1 MDAEQA
7 AEIGR
12 RRKRSKAERRA
23 IVEETMQPGMS
34 VARVALAHGIN
45 ANQVFS
51 WRKMYREGGLNE
63 KESENGL
70 LPVKVSGGP
79 PAKLEALRRG
89 GTSPVRNG
97 IIDIDL
103 GHAQVHIEGN
113 ADPECVR
120 AVLEGLLP

>member
-1 MDAEQA
+1 MDGEQA
-7 AEIGR
+7 AEMGR

-51 WRKMYREGGLNE
+51 WRKMYREGGLKE
-63 KESENGL
+63 KEPKNGL
-70 LPVKVSGGP
+70 LPVKVSGG

-103 GHAQVHIEGN
+103 GHAQVRIEGN